1 VKNIAAIIL
10 AAGKGTR
17 MKSAVPKALCE
28 IAGRRMVEFTLEAAR
43 KAGAE
48 KIVFVG
54 GHKINMLK
62 SFLSERK
69 VDIVEQKKLLGS
81 ANAVR
86 QAHLVLKNFKGTII
100 VLYVDTPLIKSST
113 IKLMLQKHAKANA
126 DMTLLTAFLDD
137 ARDCGRVIR
146 DEKNIVCRI
155 TEYADL
161 DDTAKKQAAEINAG
175 AYCFNSKKLFD
186 LLGSIKKNRKK
197 GEYYLTD
204 IVSCFYRRNYRIAAY
219 KIKDK
224 DEVLGVNSRKDLI
237 DADRIVRQ
245 RTLKR
250 LMDNG
255 VIIVDPSNTYISDNA
270 IISKGT
276 TIYPYVVIERDVI
289 IGPDCKVGPFA
300 NLRKGAVLKKGSQV
314 GNYVEVTRSVIGE
327 NSRAKHHS
335 YIGDTVIG
343 RGVNIGAGTI
353 TANYDGKNKNKTMIG
368 DSAFIGS
375 GTTIVAPVRIG
386 KKAVTG
392 AGSVVIKGKDVPDN
406 TVVAGVPARQLYK
419 KEKRKS
425 KGR

>member
-1 VKNIAAIIL
+1 VKHTAAIIL

-28 IAGRRMVEFTLEAAR
+28 IAGRPMADFMFEAAR

-48 KIVFVG
+48 RIVFVG

-62 SFLSERK
+62 GFLSERK

-81 ANAVR
+81 ADAVR
-86 QAHLVLKNFKGTII
+86 QAYPVLKNFKGTII
-100 VLYVDTPLIKSST
+100 VLYVDTPLIKTST
-113 IKLMLQKHAKANA
+113 IKRMLQIHAKANA
-126 DMTLLTAFLDD
+126 DMTLLTAFLGD
-137 ARDCGRVIR
+137 ARDCGRVVR
-146 DEKNIVCRI
+146 DEKNIVSKI

-161 DDTAKKQAAEINAG
+161 DDTARKQAAEINAG

-186 LLGSIKKNRKK
+186 LLGSIKKNTKK

-204 IVSCFYRRNYRIAAY
+204 IVSYFYKLNYRIAAY
-219 KIKDK
+219 TIKDK
-224 DEVLGVNSRKDLI
+224 DEVLGVNSREDLI
-237 DADRIVRQ
+237 EADRIVRQ

-255 VIIVDPSNTYISDNA
+255 VIIVDPSNTYISDDVVVG
-270 IISKGT
+270 KGT
-276 TIYPYVVIERDVI
+276 TIYPFVVIEKNVI
-289 IGPDCKVGPFA
+289 IGSGCKVGPFA
-300 NLRKGAVLKKGSQV
+300 NLRKGAVLKKGSQI

-327 NSRAKHHS
+327 KSRAKHHS
-335 YIGDTVIG
+335 YIGDTIIG

-386 KKAVTG
+386 KSAITG
-392 AGSVVIKGKDVPDN
+392 AGSVVTKGKDVPDN
-406 TVVAGVPARQLYK
+406 AVVAGVPARQLYK
-419 KEKRKS
+419 K
-425 KGR
+425 